1 MSEKA
6 AMNGTDKRDKAAVI
20 GAGIAGMA
28 AAIRLALKGYDT
40 HIYEKN
46 GETGG
51 KIGELHLGGCRFD
64 TGPSLFTLPELVD
77 ELFTLAGEDPREH
90 FRYVPLESSCRYF
103 WDDGVVLNAWTDRE
117 KFAREAEMVTGEPG
131 KNILGFL
138 DECAE
143 LYDLT
148 SGIFIFSPFYQLD
161 NFRKPESLNVARN
174 FRKLNAFSTMH
185 GVISSRFRSEK
196 LVQLFDRYATYNGSS
211 PYRAP
216 GTLNVIAHL
225 EHNMGAFFPEKGM
238 REIVDALE
246 KLALRHGVTL
256 HKGEEVLSV
265 VREGK
270 VVKGITTTSGFM
282 PAMAVVS
289 DVDVIPFYRKLM
301 NEEGRA
307 RLQEKQERSTS
318 ALIFYW
324 AMNRKFEELDL
335 HNIFFSP
342 DYPAE
347 FRALRKG
354 EVSADPT
361 VYLFASSRVVPGDA
375 PEGKDNWFVMIN
387 VPYDRGQEW
396 GAIISSARKNILA
409 RLGRR
414 LGCSPEEYIVAEH
427 ILDPRDIE
435 KLTASHRGALYGSS
449 SNSRFAAFRRHPNVK
464 ARYRNLWFVGGS
476 VHPGGGIPLCLA
488 SAKIA
493 CDMIPPAERK

>member
-1 MSEKA
+1 MKE
-6 AMNGTDKRDKAAVI
+6 KAAVI
-20 GAGIAGMA
+20 GAGIGGMA
-28 AAIRLALKGYDT
+28 AAIRLALKGYEP
-40 HIYEKN
+40 HLFEKN

-77 ELFTLAGEDPREH
+77 ELFALAGEDPREH
-90 FRYVPLESSCRYF
+90 FSYVPLESSCRYF
-103 WDDGVVLNAWTDRE
+103 WEDGTRLNAWTNRDR
-117 KFAREAEMVTGEPG
+117 FAEEAERVTGEPRQ
-131 KNILGFL
+131 NLLGFL

-148 SGIFIFSPFYQLD
+148 SGIFIFSPFYQFD

-225 EHNMGAFFPEKGM
+225 EHNKGAFFPEKGM
-238 REIVDALE
+238 REIVRAIE
-246 KLALRHGVTL
+246 KLALRHGVTI

-265 VREGK
+265 VKEGNL
-270 VVKGITTTSGFM
+270 VKGITTASGFL
-282 PAMAVVS
+282 PASVIVS

-301 NEEGRA
+301 SEEGPA
-307 RLQEKQERSTS
+307 RRQERQERSTS

-324 AMNRKFEELDL
+324 AMNRRFEELDL
-335 HNIFFSP
+335 HNIFFSA

-347 FRALRKG
+347 FRALQKCA
-354 EVSADPT
+354 VSPDPT
-361 VYLFASSRVVPGDA
+361 VYLFASSRAVPGDA
-375 PEGKDNWFVMIN
+375 PEGMDNWFVMIN
-387 VPYDRGQEW
+387 VPYDRGQDW
-396 GAIISSARKNILA
+396 SAIVSAARKSILDK
-409 RLGRR
+409 LGRR
-414 LGCSPEEYIVAEH
+414 LGCPVEESIAAEK
-427 ILDPRDIE
+427 ILDPREIE
-435 KLTASHRGALYGSS
+435 RLTASYRGALYGSS

-464 ARYRNLWFVGGS
+464 SRYQNLWFVGGS

-488 SAKIA
+488 SAKIV
-493 CDMIPPAERK
+493 CDMIPPAE

>member
-1 MSEKA
+1 MK
-6 AMNGTDKRDKAAVI
+6 GKAAVI
-20 GAGIAGMA
+20 GAGIGGMA

-46 GETGG
+46 AEAGG

-64 TGPSLFTLPELVD
+64 TGPSLFTLPSLVD
-77 ELFTLAGEDPREH
+77 ELFTLAGEDPGEH

-103 WDDGVVLNAWTDRE
+103 WDDGTVLNAWTNRDR
-117 KFAREAEMVTGEPG
+117 FAEEAEKVTGEPRA
-131 KNILGFL
+131 NVLGFL

-143 LYDLT
+143 LYNLT
-148 SGIFIFSPFYQLD
+148 SDIFIFSPFYRFD

-185 GVISSRFRSEK
+185 GVISRRFRSEK
-196 LVQLFDRYATYNGSS
+196 MVQLFDRYATYNGSS

-225 EHNMGAFFPEKGM
+225 EHNMGAYFPEKGM
-238 REIVDALE
+238 REIVAALE
-246 KLALRHGVTL
+246 KLLLRHGVTI
-256 HKGEEVLSV
+256 HTDEEVLSV
-265 VREGK
+265 VREGNL
-270 VVKGITTTSGFM
+270 VKGITTASGFI
-282 PAMAVVS
+282 PARAVVS

-301 NEEGRA
+301 GEEGLASR
-307 RLQEKQERSTS
+307 QEQQERSTS

-324 AMNRKFEELDL
+324 AMNRRFEELDL
-335 HNIFFSP
+335 HNIFFSA

-347 FRALRKG
+347 FRTLRKG
-354 EVSADPT
+354 EVSPDPT
-361 VYLFASSRVVPGDA
+361 VYLFASSRAVPDDA
-375 PEGKDNWFVMIN
+375 PAGKDNWFVMIN

-396 GAIISSARKNILA
+396 GTIVASARKNILA
-409 RLGRR
+409 KLGRR
-414 LGCSPEEYIVAEH
+414 LGCSPEEYIAAEH
-427 ILDPRDIE
+427 ILDPHEIE
-435 KLTASHRGALYGSS
+435 RLTASHRGALYGSS

-464 ARYRNLWFVGGS
+464 SRYQNLWFVGGS

-493 CDMIPPAERK
+493 CDMIPAAE

>member
-1 MSEKA
+1 MKE
-6 AMNGTDKRDKAAVI
+6 KAAVI
-20 GAGIAGMA
+20 GAGIGGMA

-40 HIYEKN
+40 HLYEKN

-51 KIGELHLGGCRFD
+51 KIGELRMGECRFD
-64 TGPSLFTLPELVD
+64 TGPSLFTLPALVD

-90 FRYVPLESSCRYF
+90 FRYLPLESSCRYF
-103 WDDGVVLNAWTDRE
+103 WDDGTMLNAWTNRDR
-117 KFAREAEMVTGEPG
+117 FAEEAEKVTGEPRA
-131 KNILGFL
+131 NVLGFL
-138 DECAE
+138 DECSE

-185 GVISSRFRSEK
+185 GVISRRFRSEK

-225 EHNMGAFFPEKGM
+225 EHNMGAYFPVKGM
-238 REIVDALE
+238 RQIVDVLE
-246 KLALRHGVTL
+246 KLALRQGVEIHT
-256 HKGEEVLSV
+256 GEEVLSV
-265 VREGK
+265 VREGNL
-270 VVKGITTTSGFM
+270 VRGIETASGFI
-282 PAMAVVS
+282 PARAVVS

-301 NEEGRA
+301 REEGPA
-307 RLQEKQERSTS
+307 RRQEKQERSTS

-324 AMNRKFEELDL
+324 AMDRRFDELDL
-335 HNIFFSP
+335 HNIFFSS

-354 EVSADPT
+354 EVSPDPT

-375 PEGKDNWFVMIN
+375 PGGKDNWFVMIN
-387 VPYDRGQEW
+387 VPYDRGQDW
-396 GAIISSARKNILA
+396 GRILSTARRNILEK
-409 RLGRR
+409 LGKR
-414 LGCSPEEYIVAEH
+414 LGCSLEECIAAEH
-427 ILDPRDIE
+427 ILDPREIE
-435 KLTASHRGALYGSS
+435 RLTASHRGALYGSS

-464 ARYRNLWFVGGS
+464 SRYQNLWFVGGS

-493 CDMIPPAERK
+493 CDMIPPAE

>member
-1 MSEKA
+1 
-6 AMNGTDKRDKAAVI
+6 
-20 GAGIAGMA
+20 MA
-28 AAIRLALKGYDT
+28 AAIRLALKGYET
-40 HIYEKN
+40 HLFEKN

-64 TGPSLFTLPELVD
+64 TGPSLFTLPALVD

-90 FRYVPLESSCRYF
+90 FSYVPLESSCRYF
-103 WDDGVVLNAWTDRE
+103 WDDGTLLDAWTSRDR
-117 KFAREAEMVTGEPG
+117 FAEEAERVTGEPRE
-131 KNILGFL
+131 NVLGFL

-148 SGIFIFSPFYQLD
+148 AGIFIFSPFYQFE

-185 GVISSRFRSEK
+185 GVISKRFRSEK
-196 LVQLFDRYATYNGSS
+196 LIQLFDRYATYNGSS
-211 PYRAP
+211 PYLAP

-238 REIVDALE
+238 RQVVDALE
-246 KLALRHGVTL
+246 MLALRCGVAIHT
-256 HKGEEVLSV
+256 GEEVLSV
-265 VREGK
+265 EREGSL
-270 VVKGITTTSGFM
+270 VKGVVTASGFM
-282 PAMAVVS
+282 PARVIVS
-289 DVDVIPFYRKLM
+289 DMDVIPFYRKLM
-301 NEEGRA
+301 KEEIPA
-307 RLQEKQERSTS
+307 RRQERQERSTS

-324 AMNRKFEELDL
+324 AMNRRFKEIDL
-335 HNIFFSP
+335 HNIFFSA

-347 FRALRKG
+347 FRALRRG
-354 EVSADPT
+354 EVSEDPT
-361 VYLFASSRVVPGDA
+361 VYLFASSRVVPGDS

-396 GAIISSARKNILA
+396 NGIISTARKNILEK
-409 RLGRR
+409 LGRR
-414 LGCSPEEYIVAEH
+414 LGCSIEEAIAAER
-427 ILDPRDIE
+427 ILDPREIE
-435 KLTASHRGALYGSS
+435 RLTASYRGALYGSS

-464 ARYRNLWFVGGS
+464 SRYKNLWFVGGS

-493 CDMIPPAERK
+493 CDMIPPAE